1 MVTKHISLD
10 EIHIDKIRPYI
21 EKHNGNVSSAVREII
36 DNAEKSTST
45 KNIACI
51 DNHLLD
57 WILSNI
63 DNVLIPD
70 NILDETIDP
79 GHIRSM
85 KNFEVYINNK
95 FKEINWDIDVTMT
108 YDDNVSPSNL
118 SVKIKGPYHNKKTKF
133 VTCLLSQY
141 LIKNSLEKNPLEIK
155 SINEIDSYIDI
166 QLIRSD
172 KKSAKKSLVT
182 FFGSMDDIMK
192 AIRDRPTFWKNLI
205 RRHVITNYNMVTVHR
220 NYFEDII
227 LGNVPMGE
235 IMIETI
241 ARKPVREIP
250 KEDMLNLIKQ
260 VYENSRVADR
270 VDING
275 GDHITVF
282 HNFRDLRAV
291 DKIRKSLAMIL
302 EANGHLYDA
311 RMASN
316 TIMLKHRPDIGIK
329 INEIVNNLKESDSS
343 VDQQLIMF
351 MTFIRGLKEIPDV
364 PLYLTT
370 LGRRIG
376 KSLLQEYEKEN
387 NIIKW
392 GLENF
397 KNAMEGINTKIHM
410 ESEWKLEGDKLF
422 YKIKRCGL
430 AKEGNEL
437 DSCICHTSR
446 ELFKGALG
454 YAFGNRAELE
464 VNKLLSHG
472 DNYCEIII
480 KLNKL
485 N

>member
-10 EIHIDKIRPYI
+10 ESHINKIRPYV
-21 EKHNGNVSSAVREII
+21 EKHNGNVSSAVRDII
-36 DNAEKSTST
+36 DNIDRRTIINNKVGV
-45 KNIACI
+45 
-51 DNHLLD
+51 DNHMLD
-57 WILSNI
+57 WILGNVENI
-63 DNVLIPD
+63 LIPD
-70 NILDETIDP
+70 NILDEVINP
-79 GHIRSM
+79 GHIHSM
-85 KNFEVYINNK
+85 KNFEEYINSK
-95 FKEINWDIDVTMT
+95 FKEINWDIDVTIT
-108 YDDNVSPSNL
+108 HDDNILPSSL
-118 SVKIKGPYHNKKTKF
+118 SIKITGLYHNKRTKF
-133 VTCLLSQY
+133 VACLLSQY
-141 LIKNSLEKNPLEIK
+141 LIKNFLEKNPLEIK
-155 SINEIDSYIDI
+155 SINEMSDCIDI

-172 KKSAKKSLVT
+172 KKSAKNSLIK
-182 FFGSMDDIMK
+182 FFGGMNDIMK
-192 AIRDRPTFWKNLI
+192 AIRDRPTFWKSLI
-205 RRHVITNYNMVTVHR
+205 RRHVITNYNMVTIHR

-241 ARKPVREIP
+241 ARRPIREIP
-250 KEDMLNLIKQ
+250 KEEMLNLIKQ

-311 RMASN
+311 KMASN
-316 TIMLKHRPDIGIK
+316 TIMLKHRPDIGSK
-329 INEIVNNLKESDSS
+329 IDEIVNNLKESNSS

-364 PLYLTT
+364 PLYLTS

-392 GLENF
+392 DLENF
-397 KNAMEGINTKIHM
+397 KKALEGINNKIHM
-410 ESEWKLEGDKLF
+410 ESEWKLEGDRLL
-422 YKIKRCGL
+422 YKVKRCGL
-430 AKEGNEL
+430 AKEGDDINI
-437 DSCICHTSR
+437 CICHTSR

-480 KLNKL
+480 KLN
-485 N
+485 